1 MFNFQDNNRDYDE
14 FNINNNSNNE
24 EPLAQGED
32 INMVEVQS
40 IDPEETIQAYFDNL
54 SLARNE
60 EEAIRLLTSLF
71 NVAYDEGRK
80 DILIEQIQE
89 NADYLNGIQNGEE

>member
-14 FNINNNSNNE
+14 FNSNENK

-32 INMVEVQS
+32 VNMIEIHS